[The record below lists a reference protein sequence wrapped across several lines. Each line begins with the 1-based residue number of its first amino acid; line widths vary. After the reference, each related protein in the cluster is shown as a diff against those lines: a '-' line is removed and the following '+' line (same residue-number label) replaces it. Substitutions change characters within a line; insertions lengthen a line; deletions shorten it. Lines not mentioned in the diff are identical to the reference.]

1 MAELHIVGQVSS
13 AKNFKQSHL
22 LCKWNFYVGNGWKII
37 SGHEE
42 GQTQESCD
50 FYTNNPV
57 WDHPVDLHYTTET
70 IQNSPKLLL
79 QVFCRDNYGRIIFLS
94 YGVYNVPV
102 SSGSYVL
109 DCHTWKP
116 IEDISIC
123 INDTDCR
130 ESINSTIYTQIPEID
145 NPFLKDLSNDTDE
158 DKIFTTTIP
167 TGIISSRIN
176 INTTEQLEV
185 QSTFTTISSPVVH
198 PSGYETLALEK
209 REICEC
215 DLIKSSCNINC
226 CCDIDCNHFHLSA
239 FSNCQNYHVELYDS
253 RYCYNRN
260 FIQRN
265 NTPFI
270 FEKLANNLFC
280 ILYDNLPSMY
290 STNNNLVLY
299 NEDLWKI
306 IEINNYKWETRHS
319 KISLKY
325 NLSKYYQ
332 HGDVL
337 WKLHD
342 KSVEEIEFLQSGF
355 TGICTFKK
363 ILRYLQ
369 NWKGACIQNKL
380 TNINPYL
387 FTVTFSNFTVIK
399 SLPSFNDTLTTN
411 QMCQSNICLPVR
423 IHYCLKSFSACN
435 RTSISGFCM
444 NSTCTN
450 IVKGLKYVI
459 GHNGSA
465 GINSI
470 DAYFNIGNASH
481 TFYQYFEVTYKWID
495 SNNTKIFTRSGNPGY
510 EMGKPIII
518 GVSHANTSDNIFFN
532 RTDGFFTLPLARRNG
547 ECDQINRHVV
557 LFGEDMR
564 LTCSI
569 KLLIKN
575 FTALSCTELQ
585 NLTMRLLTKDLL
597 NINQRYSTY
606 ISKLGNFSSKN
617 DVDWLQIM
625 FDRIPRNII
634 TAYTIGKRILCSGL
648 VTSMHL
654 NVIYSM
660 LPKPKTVT
668 NYKILGVGIVFS
680 KEEDIS
686 WPKCAFKN
694 CTDVLDINIISYVN
708 FHDVSKPYKY
718 HFAGGPNLDL
728 TLPYDFFYPFL
739 NGTTVKI
746 PSILIFLIML
756 YVLWISI

>member
-13 AKNFKQSHL
+13 AKNFKQSNL

-57 WDHPVDLHYTTET
+57 WDHPVDLHYTTQT

-79 QVFCRDNYGRIIFLS
+79 QVFGRDNYGRIIFLS

-123 INDTDCR
+123 TNDTDCK

-145 NPFLKDLSNDTDE
+145 NPSLKDLSNDTEE

-167 TGIISSRIN
+167 TEIISSRIN
-176 INTTEQLEV
+176 INSTEQLEV
-185 QSTFTTISSPVVH
+185 QSTFTTISSPVVR
-198 PSGYETLALEK
+198 PSGYEILTLEK
-209 REICEC
+209 KEICEC
-215 DLIKSSCNINC
+215 DLITSSCNINC
-226 CCDIDCNHFHLSA
+226 CCDIDCNHSHLSA
-239 FSNCQNYHVELYDS
+239 FSYCQNYHEELYDS

-299 NEDLWKI
+299 EEELWKI
-306 IEINNYKWETRHS
+306 IEMNNYKWEVRHS
-319 KISLKY
+319 KILLKY

-332 HGDVL
+332 HGDIL

-342 KSVEEIEFLQSGF
+342 KSVEKIEFLQSGF

-363 ILRYLQ
+363 ILKYLQ

-411 QMCQSNICLPVR
+411 QMCQSNICLPIR

-459 GHNGSA
+459 SHNGSA

-481 TFYQYFEVTYKWID
+481 AFYQYFEVEYKWID

-569 KLLIKN
+569 KLFIKN
-575 FTALSCTELQ
+575 FTVLSCAELQ
-585 NLTMRLLTKDLL
+585 SLTMHLLTNDFL

-617 DVDWLQIM
+617 DVDWLQIK
-625 FDRIPRNII
+625 FDRIPRNIL
-634 TAYTIGKRILCSGL
+634 TAYTVGKRILCSGL

-660 LPKPKTVT
+660 LSKPKT

-686 WPKCAFKN
+686 WPKCAFEN
-694 CTDVLDINIISYVN
+694 CTDILDVNIVSYVN
-708 FHDVSKPYKY
+708 FHDVSKPSKY

-739 NGTTVKI
+739 NSSTAKI
-746 PSILIFLIML
+746 PSMLIFLIM
-756 YVLWISI
+756 YILWISI

>member
-1 MAELHIVGQVSS
+1 MAELHIVGQISS
-13 AKNFKQSHL
+13 AKSFKQSHL

-57 WDHPVDLHYTTET
+57 WDHPVDLHYTTQT

-79 QVFCRDNYGRIIFLS
+79 QVFGRDNYGRIIFLS
-94 YGVYNVPV
+94 YGVYNVPI

-123 INDTDCR
+123 INDTDCK
-130 ESINSTIYTQIPEID
+130 ELINSTIYTQIPEID
-145 NPFLKDLSNDTDE
+145 NSSLKDLSNNTEE

-167 TGIISSRIN
+167 TEIISSRIN
-176 INTTEQLEV
+176 INSTEQLEV
-185 QSTFTTISSPVVH
+185 QSTFTTISSPVVR
-198 PSGYETLALEK
+198 PSGYEILTLGK
-209 REICEC
+209 KEICEC

-226 CCDIDCNHFHLSA
+226 CCDIDCNHSHLSA
-239 FSNCQNYHVELYDS
+239 FSYCQNYHVELYDS

-280 ILYDNLPSMY
+280 ILYDNLPSIY

-299 NEDLWKI
+299 EEELWKI
-306 IEINNYKWETRHS
+306 IEMNNYKWEIRHS
-319 KISLKY
+319 KTLFKY

-332 HGDVL
+332 HGDIL

-342 KSVEEIEFLQSGF
+342 KSIEEIEFLQSGF

-459 GHNGSA
+459 RHNGSA

-481 TFYQYFEVTYKWID
+481 PFYQYFEVEYKWID
-495 SNNTKIFTRSGNPGY
+495 SNNTQIFIRSGNLGY

-564 LTCSI
+564 LACSI
-569 KLLIKN
+569 KLFIKN
-575 FTALSCTELQ
+575 FTALSCAELQ
-585 NLTMRLLTKDLL
+585 NLTMHLLTNDFL

-617 DVDWLQIM
+617 DIDWLQIM

-634 TAYTIGKRILCSGL
+634 TAYTVGKRILCSGL

-660 LPKPKTVT
+660 LSKPKT
-668 NYKILGVGIVFS
+668 NYKILGVGVVFS

-686 WPKCAFKN
+686 WPKCAFEN
-694 CTDVLDINIISYVN
+694 CTDVLEVNIISYVN
-708 FHDVSKPYKY
+708 FHDVSKPSKY

-739 NGTTVKI
+739 NSSTAKI
-746 PSILIFLIML
+746 PSILIFLIM
-756 YVLWISI
+756 YILWISI

>member
-57 WDHPVDLHYTTET
+57 WDHPVDLHYTTQT

-79 QVFCRDNYGRIIFLS
+79 QVFGRDNYGRIIFLS

-123 INDTDCR
+123 INDTDCK

-145 NPFLKDLSNDTDE
+145 NSSFKDLSNDTEE

-167 TGIISSRIN
+167 TEIISSRIN
-176 INTTEQLEV
+176 INSTEQLEV
-185 QSTFTTISSPVVH
+185 QSTFTTIFSPVMR
-198 PSGYETLALEK
+198 PSDYEILTFEK
-209 REICEC
+209 KEICEC

-226 CCDIDCNHFHLSA
+226 CCDIDCNHSYLSA
-239 FSNCQNYHVELYDS
+239 FPYCQNYHMELYDR

-290 STNNNLVLY
+290 STNNNLVSNIY
-299 NEDLWKI
+299 EEELWKI
-306 IEINNYKWETRHS
+306 IEMNNYKWEIRHS
-319 KISLKY
+319 KTLFKY

-332 HGDVL
+332 HGDIL

-342 KSVEEIEFLQSGF
+342 KSIEEIEFLQSGF

-411 QMCQSNICLPVR
+411 QMCRSNICLPVR

-435 RTSISGFCM
+435 RSSISGFCM

-459 GHNGSA
+459 SHNSSA

-481 TFYQYFEVTYKWID
+481 AFYQYFEIEYKWID
-495 SNNTKIFTRSGNPGY
+495 SNNTKIFTRSENPGY

-532 RTDGFFTLPLARRNG
+532 RTDGFFTLPLAKRNG

-557 LFGEDMR
+557 LFGEDIR
-564 LTCSI
+564 LACSI
-569 KLLIKN
+569 KLFIKN
-575 FTALSCTELQ
+575 FTALSCAELQ
-585 NLTMRLLTKDLL
+585 NLTMHLLTNNLL
-597 NINQRYSTY
+597 NINQRYITY

-634 TAYTIGKRILCSGL
+634 TAYTVGKRILCSGL
-648 VTSMHL
+648 VTSMHF

-660 LPKPKTVT
+660 LSKPKT

-686 WPKCAFKN
+686 WLKCAFEN
-694 CTDVLDINIISYVN
+694 CTDVLDVNIISYVN
-708 FHDVSKPYKY
+708 FHDISKPSKY

-739 NGTTVKI
+739 NSSTAKI
-746 PSILIFLIML
+746 PSILIFLIM
-756 YVLWISI
+756 YILWISI